1 MSGLIDPT
9 MTILSQALD
18 GLTSQQS
25 VISANLANIDT
36 PNYQP
41 QAVDFQTALQ
51 NELDS
56 MGDSPGDALPPSAGP
71 SADVAMKTNDA
82 RQYSTLGTLGDA
94 SGATSSPVSENT
106 RNDGNKV
113 DLETEMTAL
122 TETQI
127 NYEADSRLIEG
138 KLSQLYDVL
147 GGH

>member
-9 MTILSQALD
+9 TTILSQALD
-18 GLTSQQS
+18 GLTAQQS
-25 VISANLANIDT
+25 AISSNLANIDT
-36 PNYQP
+36 PNYTP

-51 NELDS
+51 NELAS
-56 MGDSPGDALPPSAGP
+56 MNASPLYAVGPSNAP
-71 SADVAMKTNDA
+71 SADVAMKTTDP
-82 RQYSTLGTLGDA
+82 RHFSLSGTAGGG
-94 SGATSSPVSENT
+94 SGITSSAVAENT

-127 NYEADSRLIEG
+127 KYEADSRLVTG
-138 KLSQLYDVL
+138 KLAQLYDVL

>member
-9 MTILSQALD
+9 MAILGQALD
-18 GLTSQQS
+18 GLTSKQA
-25 VISANLANIDT
+25 VISSNLANIDT

-41 QAVDFQTALQ
+41 QTVDFETALQ
-51 NELDS
+51 NELS
-56 MGDSPGDALPPSAGP
+56 SQSSSFSTALPPSAGP
-71 SADVAMKTNDA
+71 SADVAMKTNNA
-82 RQYSTLGTLGDA
+82 SQYSSLGSSAGTA
-94 SGATSSPVSENT
+94 TANVSATSENL

-127 NYEADSRLIEG
+127 KYEADARLMSG
-138 KLSQLYDVL
+138 KFTMLYDVL